1 MFNFQKINIFTIKTE
16 LFSGLTS
23 ALALIPEV
31 IAFSVV
37 AGTSPLTAIY
47 TSFFLCL
54 ITSLIGGRPGMISGA
69 AGSVA
74 IVVTAL
80 VVRYGVEYLFLAVIL
95 MGIIQIVIGALK
107 LGKFIRLVPQPV
119 VFGFLNGLAIVIFLS
134 QFNQFYTDSGQLLSG
149 MNMVFMISLV
159 VIAMIIIY
167 ILPKFTKAVP
177 SSLVAIVVVTLLSLV
192 IAVPTKTIG
201 DLSSIAGGLPQF
213 HIPMVPVNLET
224 ISIVLPYS
232 IVMALVGL
240 IESLLTLEVV
250 DEMTNTRGKPNRETY
265 AQGIANTICGF
276 FSGMGGCAMI
286 GQSIVNIN
294 SGGRHRLSGIISAI
308 TLLCI
313 VLFASPVVNI
323 IPMAA
328 LVGVMFMVSFNTFKW
343 ESFKLV
349 HNVPNIDVVVM
360 VVVTLVTVIFDNLA
374 LAVILGV
381 VISALSFA
389 WENSKRITAIVS
401 YDKEHDVK
409 YYEIQGPLFFGSTSS
424 FKELFD
430 YDGDPD
436 SVVINFSQSRV
447 MDHSAIDIINE
458 VTAKYAKRGKKVLLS
473 YLSRD
478 SADLL
483 DNAEGLIEVNY
494 LDDPYYRIP
503 HDELD

>member
-1 MFNFQKINIFTIKTE
+1 
-16 LFSGLTS
+16 
-23 ALALIPEV
+23 
-31 IAFSVV
+31 
-37 AGTSPLTAIY
+37 
-47 TSFFLCL
+47 
-54 ITSLIGGRPGMISGA
+54 
-69 AGSVA
+69 
-74 IVVTAL
+74 
-80 VVRYGVEYLFLAVIL
+80 
-95 MGIIQIVIGALK
+95 
-107 LGKFIRLVPQPV
+107 
-119 VFGFLNGLAIVIFLS
+119 
-134 QFNQFYTDSGQLLSG
+134 
-149 MNMVFMISLV
+149 MNMVFMIALV
-159 VIAMIIIY
+159 IIAMIIIY

-213 HIPMVPVNLET
+213 HIPMVPINLET

>member
-47 TSFFLCL
+47 TSFFLCF

-95 MGIIQIVIGALK
+95 MGLIQIVIGALK

-134 QFNQFYTDSGQLLSG
+134 QFSQFYTDSGQLLSG
-149 MNMVFMISLV
+149 MNMVFMIALV
-159 VIAMIIIY
+159 VIAMVIIY

-213 HIPMVPVNLET
+213 HIPMVPINLET

-313 VLFASPVVNI
+313 VC
-323 IPMAA
+323 
-328 LVGVMFMVSFNTFKW
+328 
-343 ESFKLV
+343 
-349 HNVPNIDVVVM
+349 
-360 VVVTLVTVIFDNLA
+360 IFY
-374 LAVILGV
+374 
-381 VISALSFA
+381 
-389 WENSKRITAIVS
+389 T
-401 YDKEHDVK
+401 K
-409 YYEIQGPLFFGSTSS
+409 YQKYRYKDEELKTHLNWMMLLFFTYCL
-424 FKELFD
+424 KL
-430 YDGDPD
+430 
-436 SVVINFSQSRV
+436 
-447 MDHSAIDIINE
+447 
-458 VTAKYAKRGKKVLLS
+458 
-473 YLSRD
+473 
-478 SADLL
+478 
-483 DNAEGLIEVNY
+483 
-494 LDDPYYRIP
+494 
-503 HDELD
+503 

>member
-1 MFNFQKINIFTIKTE
+1 
-16 LFSGLTS
+16 
-23 ALALIPEV
+23 
-31 IAFSVV
+31 
-37 AGTSPLTAIY
+37 
-47 TSFFLCL
+47 
-54 ITSLIGGRPGMISGA
+54 
-69 AGSVA
+69 
-74 IVVTAL
+74 
-80 VVRYGVEYLFLAVIL
+80 
-95 MGIIQIVIGALK
+95 
-107 LGKFIRLVPQPV
+107 
-119 VFGFLNGLAIVIFLS
+119 
-134 QFNQFYTDSGQLLSG
+134 
-149 MNMVFMISLV
+149 
-159 VIAMIIIY
+159 
-167 ILPKFTKAVP
+167 
-177 SSLVAIVVVTLLSLV
+177 
-192 IAVPTKTIG
+192 
-201 DLSSIAGGLPQF
+201 
-213 HIPMVPVNLET
+213 
-224 ISIVLPYS
+224 
-232 IVMALVGL
+232 
-240 IESLLTLEVV
+240 
-250 DEMTNTRGKPNRETY
+250 
-265 AQGIANTICGF
+265 
-276 FSGMGGCAMI
+276 MI

>member
-1 MFNFQKINIFTIKTE
+1 MVNFQKINFLTVKSEI
-16 LFSGLTS
+16 FSGLTS

-31 IAFSVV
+31 VAFSVV
-37 AGTSPLTAIY
+37 AGTTPLTAIY

-95 MGIIQIVIGALK
+95 MGLIQIVIGALK

-119 VFGFLNGLAIVIFLS
+119 VFGFLNGLAIVIFIS
-134 QFNQFYTDSGQLLSG
+134 QFNQFYTPTGQLLAG
-149 MNMVFMISLV
+149 ADLFFMLALV
-159 VIAMIIIY
+159 GIAMAIIY
-167 ILPKFTKAVP
+167 FLPKFSKSIP
-177 SSLVAIVVVTLLSLV
+177 SSLVAIVIVTILALIFS
-192 IAVPTKTIG
+192 IDTKTIG

-213 HIPMVPVNLET
+213 HIPMVPLNLET

-250 DEMTNTRGKPNRETY
+250 DEMTNTRGRPNKETY
-265 AQGIANTICGF
+265 AQGIANTISGF
-276 FSGMGGCAMI
+276 FGGMGGCAMI

-294 SGGRHRLSGIISAI
+294 SGGRKRLSGVISAI

-328 LVGVMFMVSFNTFKW
+328 LVGVMFMVSINTFKW

-349 HNVPNIDVVVM
+349 KNVPNIDVIVM
-360 VVVTLVTVIFDNLA
+360 IVVTLVTVIFDNLA

-389 WENSKRITAIVS
+389 WENSKRITAIIS
-401 YDKEHDVK
+401 YDKKHDVK
-409 YYEIQGPLFFGSTSS
+409 YYEIQGPLFFGSTMN
-424 FKELFD
+424 FKELFNWD
-430 YDGDPD
+430 DDPKD
-436 SVVINFSQSRV
+436 IVIDFSKSRV
-447 MDHSAIDIINE
+447 VDHSAIDIINE
-458 VTAKYAKRGKKVLLS
+458 VTSKYASRGKRVLLS
-473 YLSRD
+473 HLSSD
-478 SADLL
+478 SAQLL
-483 DNAEGLIEVNY
+483 DNASDLIEVNY
-494 LDDPYYRIP
+494 LDNPFYKIP

>member
-1 MFNFQKINIFTIKTE
+1 M
-16 LFSGLTS
+16 
-23 ALALIPEV
+23 V
-31 IAFSVV
+31 
-37 AGTSPLTAIY
+37 
-47 TSFFLCL
+47 
-54 ITSLIGGRPGMISGA
+54 
-69 AGSVA
+69 GSHHFG
-74 IVVTAL
+74 
-80 VVRYGVEYLFLAVIL
+80 GVEQHASNRQDINTVNPDS
-95 MGIIQIVIGALK
+95 
-107 LGKFIRLVPQPV
+107 RLVPDGDTTILRTDFQASQSARLV
-119 VFGFLNGLAIVIFLS
+119 GHVFGREFHDCRFANPSIIANSPQRPNISRIRLQVLQRVVGLVNLQGIRKRANRSRTVI
-134 QFNQFYTDSGQLLSG
+134 QP
-149 MNMVFMISLV
+149 

-192 IAVPTKTIG
+192 IALPTKTIG